1 MKLKKF
7 HKLKTVYNFLFVF
20 VFSSIKF
27 HLIYNEKK
35 IVLLELNNPIKLR
48 AELAFWNQE
57 LMCLNKK
64 ESCIIL

>member
-7 HKLKTVYNFLFVF
+7 QKLKTVYNFLFVF
-20 VFSSIKF
+20 DSSIKF